1 MEGKAKLPMGIEDF
15 EEIRSMGYY
24 YVDKTGLIR
33 TLLENPCK
41 VCLFTRPR
49 RFGKTL
55 NMNPFSVPQNYW
67 VNTSSNTIVRRF
79 IEKAKT
85 SDRNEMEHLINGGSV
100 RKRIRQELTYRDMDT
115 KFDNLW
121 SFLYM
126 TGYLTQQGEDENGLT
141 ELIIPNRE
149 IRWIYAEQIR
159 DWFEEETIF

>member
-1 MEGKAKLPMGIEDF
+1 
-15 EEIRSMGYY
+15 
-24 YVDKTGLIR
+24 
-33 TLLENPCK
+33 
-41 VCLFTRPR
+41 
-49 RFGKTL
+49 
-55 NMNPFSVPQNYW
+55 
-67 VNTSSNTIVRRF
+67 
-79 IEKAKT
+79 
-85 SDRNEMEHLINGGSV
+85 MEHLINGGSV